1 MVDQVIRDQCE
12 SKKDMPPLSI
22 DAFLTKLHTTHSHL
36 QKAVLTEL
44 TCSENVW
51 KCTLTRSKVSFQ
63 RRAQA
68 PERAKRSS
76 SKQNAKPRATALPV
90 RPRYTMLRALDDE
103 GLAGLETV
111 GVQDVRRVREDLLKL
126 QFRRLDAKSEGCL
139 RAHVLTQLGARF
151 GETLLETDVA
161 RLCRQIEAKGSSPT
175 SPARSSPGVDF
186 EGFCSLMSPE
196 EEEEELMED
205 SAQET
210 LAAVRRAVRAEAKEK
225 LQGEQD
231 RKLQTNA
238 HRMRGICAVFFD
250 VVSVLVIIAN
260 ALVMGF
266 STDVS
271 PTSSG
276 WDVAELGF
284 FAYYTLEY
292 VIKLRLQGC
301 FGYYFGEEAA
311 WNWFDNACL
320 VVSFVELLV
329 TYIADPTQDGQGGF
343 MLMRMLR
350 LARLARLVRL
360 MRFRMFRELKL
371 MVLGLFSG
379 LRALC
384 WAIVLLMF
392 IIYTIGVLMRLV
404 SDVEEFGSM
413 PRSMFTLF
421 RCFGPD
427 GCAAYD
433 GTPLPE
439 RLRLELGMPFFVLY
453 ILTTMTVGVGLFNL
467 IMAVFLDNVL
477 KSQGQRKMREIGDSS
492 AAVCTDLQLHI
503 RRFLCEP
510 ASETERGLFDRLSES
525 AQQKL
530 AHVTEEGYYRDQA
543 TKKKIAEATYQILQ
557 EDQVSISKDMFTVW
571 LQDPE
576 FVTMLEE
583 ADVDMSDK
591 FRMFDILD
599 VDMGGELSAD
609 ELVTG
614 LMQLRGDVSKADIV
628 AIQLKVSHLTYVMEE
643 IQETLKDFCPAV
655 MARLR
660 WGEDDLATKL
670 AAVEALRTQGPCA
683 LQHAM
688 AVGTALL
695 DVDEDVRELAALTLL
710 SVEFPDGEAL
720 SPASESTSPEVQSPS
735 EKAHTSSQR
744 RVRAVQG
751 LGNRLTQG

>member
-1 MVDQVIRDQCE
+1 MPRPAKPQVEPTECGPDPGTALLAALTSEVERLQRQLRQLDENGQALQQLV
-12 SKKDMPPLSI
+12 SKVAETAAPRHI
-22 DAFLTKLHTTHSHL
+22 
-36 QKAVLTEL
+36 EL
-44 TCSENVW
+44 PKVFQQEPEAE
-51 KCTLTRSKVSFQ
+51 SKVSF
-63 RRAQA
+63 RCA
-68 PERAKRSS
+68 PAPARSERAKRSS
-76 SKQNAKPRATALPV
+76 SKQNSKPRATALPV

-111 GVQDVRRVREDLLKL
+111 GAQDVRRVREDLLKL
-126 QFRRLDAKSEGCL
+126 QFRRLDAKNEGFL
-139 RAHVLTQLGARF
+139 RADALTQLGARF
-151 GETLLETDVA
+151 GETLLLADVA
-161 RLCRQIEAKGSSPT
+161 RLCQQIEAKGSSPS

-186 EGFCSLMSPE
+186 DGFCSLMSPE
-196 EEEEELMED
+196 EEDEEHMDD

-238 HRMRGICAVFFD
+238 HRMRGIFAVVFD

-284 FAYYTLEY
+284 FAYYTVEY

-301 FGYYFGEEAA
+301 SGYYFGEEAA
-311 WNWFDNACL
+311 WNWFGNACL
-320 VVSFVELLV
+320 VVSFIELLV

-557 EDQVSISKDMFTVW
+557 EDEVSISKDMFTVW

-628 AIQLKVSHLTYVMEE
+628 AIQLQVRHLTYVMEE
-643 IQETLKDFCPAV
+643 IQETLKDFCPTV
-655 MARLR
+655 MARL
-660 WGEDDLATKL
+660 
-670 AAVEALRTQGPCA
+670 P
-683 LQHAM
+683 
-688 AVGTALL
+688 
-695 DVDEDVRELAALTLL
+695 
-710 SVEFPDGEAL
+710 
-720 SPASESTSPEVQSPS
+720 
-735 EKAHTSSQR
+735 
-744 RVRAVQG
+744 
-751 LGNRLTQG
+751 